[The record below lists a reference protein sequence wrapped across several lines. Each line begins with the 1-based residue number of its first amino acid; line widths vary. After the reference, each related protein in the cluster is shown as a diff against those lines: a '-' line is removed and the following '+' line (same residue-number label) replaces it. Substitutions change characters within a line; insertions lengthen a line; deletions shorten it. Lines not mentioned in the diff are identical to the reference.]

1 MLQYNEK
8 EKFMAEQPTA
18 IKPARWWENENPP
31 DIRCKLCPR
40 YCLIKPGWA
49 GFCGV
54 RINAGGKLGTT
65 AYGHPVSVNI
75 DPIEKKPL
83 AHFMPGTRTF
93 SFGTFGCNLNCCF
106 CQNDSL
112 SRGHYNLKNLPRY
125 VSPSDIVALALRHNC
140 QSVSYTYNEPTIF
153 AEYAVDTARL
163 AHAEG
168 LKNVLVS
175 NGYIT
180 REAAV
185 ELYPLIDAANI
196 DMKGFSEEFYRKLCG
211 ASLQP
216 VLESV
221 KYLYELGKHLEI
233 TNLIIPGENDSE
245 QMITAW
251 FDWVE
256 TNLDQDIPLH
266 FSAYHPAYKMLNP
279 RTPRETLYKIR
290 EYGINRGFTSIFLGN
305 I

>member
-1 MLQYNEK
+1 MDDK
-8 EKFMAEQPTA
+8 PIA
-18 IKPARWWENENPP
+18 IKPARWWKNENPP
-31 DIRCKLCPR
+31 DIRCGLCPR
-40 YCLIKPGWA
+40 YCLIKPGWT

-54 RINAGGKLGTT
+54 RINVNGQLGTT

-83 AHFMPGTRTF
+83 ARFMPGTRTF

-112 SRGHYNLKNLPRY
+112 SRGHYNMKSLPRY
-125 VSPSDIVALALRHNC
+125 TAPADIVALALQHRC

-153 AEYAVDTARL
+153 AEYAIDTARL

-180 REAAV
+180 REAAA

-196 DMKGFSEEFYRKLCG
+196 DMKGFSEEFYHKLCG

-216 VLESV
+216 VLESI
-221 KYLYELGKHLEI
+221 KYMHELGKHLEI
-233 TNLIIPGENDSE
+233 TNLVIPGENDSDK
-245 QMITAW
+245 MISGW

-256 TNLDQDIPLH
+256 ANLNKDIPLH
-266 FSAYHPAYKMLNP
+266 FSAYHPAYKMQNP

-290 EYGINRGFTSIFLGN
+290 EYALTRGFTSIFLGN